1 MVSSAVNSTLVVS
14 VADEDL
20 YNATSVRV
28 VVSSNKVT
36 QTLEPDP
43 CSPSPN
49 AQTLHTKPY
58 IPNTEPYKLLE
69 VDEPV

>member
-28 VVSSNKVT
+28 VVSSNKV
-36 QTLEPDP
+36 D
-43 CSPSPN
+43 SN
-49 AQTLHTKPY
+49 
-58 IPNTEPYKLLE
+58 I
-69 VDEPV
+69 